1 MPWAWYLMITHMC
14 RIQIEHANI
23 QMHLIKTCILAF
35 DFLNLIRIRMFCIL
49 VISCFARH
57 KQEMAPYNDYGARF
71 LVVSILLVTLATGF
85 NTCSQ
90 VIYSCI
96 LACSAS
102 SASIIQIVSES
113 NKLSVSFIPEIT
125 HQDSSR
131 KTPWSTKVHRGVS
144 QHSLRHSV
152 TLEAD
157 ERVK

>member
-1 MPWAWYLMITHMC
+1 MC
-14 RIQIEHANI
+14 RIQIEHASI
-23 QMHLIKTCILAF
+23 QMHLIKTCILVF
-35 DFLNLIRIRMFCIL
+35 DFLDLIRIRMFCIL
-49 VISCFARH
+49 VIPCFARH

-71 LVVSILLVTLATGF
+71 LVVSILLVMPMNTCDGI

-113 NKLSVSFIPEIT
+113 SKLSVSFIPEIT

>member
-1 MPWAWYLMITHMC
+1 MITHMC
-14 RIQIEHANI
+14 RIQIEHASI

-113 NKLSVSFIPEIT
+113 NKLSVSFIPD
-125 HQDSSR
+125 HPPRFLPQDSMVNQGTQRSFPAFFEALSYVGSR
-131 KTPWSTKVHRGVS
+131 
-144 QHSLRHSV
+144 
-152 TLEAD
+152 
-157 ERVK
+157 